1 MPCIPGLFRTSFQLF
16 YEICRRESCPTL
28 EGYFWRIAGLGFS
41 AMLPLQCSRK
51 FIPLPFTDA
60 YDGEIKVNGA
70 GGDLSPELASDH
82 AVRYQRRLAQPQSR
96 RERAPKRSWFPTA
109 LNEKAHARS
118 SQRFALLQS
127 RVHLF
132 VAGERAHFISLI
144 ALERVP
150 PNTRFSRYLH
160 Q

>member
-1 MPCIPGLFRTSFQLF
+1 
-16 YEICRRESCPTL
+16 
-28 EGYFWRIAGLGFS
+28 
-41 AMLPLQCSRK
+41 MLPLQCSRK

-60 YDGEIKVNGA
+60 YDGEIEVNGA

-82 AVRYQRRLAQPQSR
+82 AVRYQRRLAHRSRGVKARQSPLGSRQLLMR
-96 RERAPKRSWFPTA
+96 RRMRALP
-109 LNEKAHARS
+109 
-118 SQRFALLQS
+118 QRFALLQS

-144 ALERVP
+144 ALEQVP